1 MLRLGQLPALLFTF
15 LLALLLPAGALS
27 EVLPVPLPEPEEL
40 IRKVLKSQKRAEER
54 FEAFTFD
61 QEEVRTKFSSDGTV
75 KEQRR
80 RLFYVTSGPGPEGG
94 SRELVEVDG
103 RAATDEEKKDAEKED
118 AKRRKHRLEE
128 RAAARASERAAVSGD
143 EEDPAL
149 GGRRLSDLMKR
160 FDVRIAGREDL
171 GGRPA
176 WLLEFTPRP
185 GVPESGLGDRALS
198 ALAGKAWIDEED
210 LQVRRVD
217 ARLVKPVKVVGGLA
231 ANVKRADVTYEAA
244 RVADGYWFPS
254 RIDLRLEGKQV
265 LLFRLDSGYTFTL
278 SNFRTFSVE
287 TESVSSPV
295 ESPR

>member
-1 MLRLGQLPALLFTF
+1 MLRFALL
-15 LLALLLPAGALS
+15 LAILLPAGAFS
-27 EVLPVPLPEPEEL
+27 QVPEEPFPEPEEL
-40 IRKVLKSQKRAEER
+40 IRKVFKSQKRAEER
-54 FEAFTFD
+54 FDAFTFD
-61 QEEVRTKFSSDGTV
+61 QEEVRTKYSSDGTV
-75 KEQRR
+75 KERVK
-80 RLFYVTSGPGPEGG
+80 RLFYVTSGPDPEGG

-103 RAATDEEKKDAEKED
+103 RPATDEEKKDAEKED
-118 AKRRKHRLEE
+118 AKRKKHRLEE
-128 RAAARASERAAVSGD
+128 RAAARASERVAVSGD

-149 GGRRLSDLMKR
+149 GRRRLSDLMKR

-185 GVPESGLGDRALS
+185 GAPENGLGDRALG

-217 ARLVKPVKVVGGLA
+217 AKLVKPVKVVGGLA

-254 RIDLRLEGKQV
+254 RIDLRLEGKQA
-265 LLFRLDSGYTFTL
+265 LLFRLDSGYSFTL

-287 TESVSSPV
+287 TESATGVRP
-295 ESPR
+295 E

>member
-1 MLRLGQLPALLFTF
+1 MLRFALL
-15 LLALLLPAGALS
+15 LAFLLPAGAFS
-27 EVLPVPLPEPEEL
+27 QVPEEPFPEPEEL
-40 IRKVLKSQKRAEER
+40 IRKVFKSQKRAEER
-54 FEAFTFD
+54 FDAFTFD
-61 QEEVRTKFSSDGTV
+61 QEEVRTKYASDGTV
-75 KEQRR
+75 KERVK
-80 RLFYVTSGPGPEGG
+80 RLFYVTSGPDHEGG

-103 RAATDEEKKDAEKED
+103 RPATDEEKKDAEKED

-128 RAAARASERAAVSGD
+128 RAAARASERVAVSGD

-149 GGRRLSDLMKR
+149 GRRRLSDLMKR

-254 RIDLRLEGKQV
+254 RIDLRLEWKQV